1 LRFGQEAREH
11 GNLSRSGMSFGV
23 VFGKE
28 RGMLDGN
35 MAVGDVGDA
44 LVARVGPARHADE
57 RPLPSVRPM
66 DFVGKPMK
74 GYVYVDP
81 PGVEVDAALENRIG
95 VCADFVTS
103 LPPQQF

>member
-1 LRFGQEAREH
+1 
-11 GNLSRSGMSFGV
+11 M
-23 VFGKE
+23 
-28 RGMLDGN
+28 
-35 MAVGDVGDA
+35 
-44 LVARVGPARHADE
+44 
-57 RPLPSVRPM
+57 PSVRPM